1 MIILLQRYWSYV
13 CPQLRDT
20 RVEILNFLGA
30 FLQRMSVTV
39 RGWEK
44 NYAVDL
50 KVPSA
55 VGKFLS
61 GLASHFNVYI

>member
-1 MIILLQRYWSYV
+1 M
-13 CPQLRDT
+13 
-20 RVEILNFLGA
+20 EILNFLGA

-50 KVPSA
+50 KVLSTSSR
-55 VGKFLS
+55 KFLS
-61 GLASHFNVYI
+61 GLKSHSNVYFKG